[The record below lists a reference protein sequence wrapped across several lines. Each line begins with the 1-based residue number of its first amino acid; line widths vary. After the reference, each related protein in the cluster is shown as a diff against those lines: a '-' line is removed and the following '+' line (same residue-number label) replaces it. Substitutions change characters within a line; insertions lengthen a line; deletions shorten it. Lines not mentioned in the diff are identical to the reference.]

1 MSMKEQILKDY
12 VDWTRKYIEAHKS
25 VKSFLPPTTRLT
37 KGDKLIEWIPT
48 AKSLAEFENA
58 KNDEE
63 AALTKLQE
71 IRDHL
76 WRLNVGT

>member
-1 MSMKEQILKDY
+1 MKEQILKDY

-37 KGDKLIEWIPT
+37 KDDKLIKWIPT

-63 AALTKLQE
+63 VALTKLQE